1 MLSSALASDIASSHV
16 VGLYFPSLT
25 TKNMFGT
32 LIAYSR
38 YVAQGTKPS
47 MRQKRVEIIMF
58 TEPAVMAHT
67 SRNGAIGRQLLLSF
81 IALFFAL
88 TIYPSK
94 AHAQIIGELEAN
106 IPFQFHAG
114 NIKLPAGKYVIHML
128 DDSNLTIM
136 EITSADGSTS
146 ALFEVH
152 EAEANSAPAKS
163 ELIFNKYGNRY
174 FLAKLFDE
182 GNPGGNEVAESR
194 YEKMVSKAAAEA
206 QIHVAT
212 HHRGQHGN

>member
-1 MLSSALASDIASSHV
+1 MLSSGLASHIASSHV
-16 VGLYFPSLT
+16 AGLYFPSLT
-25 TKNMFGT
+25 TQT
-32 LIAYSR
+32 CLARLLPIPVTSR
-38 YVAQGTKPS
+38 KAPKPS
-47 MRQKRVEIIMF
+47 RRQKRGESTMF
-58 TEPAVMAHT
+58 TESIEMAHA

-94 AHAQIIGELEAN
+94 AHAQIIGEIEAN

-114 NIKLPAGKYVIHML
+114 NTKLPPGKYVIHAL
-128 DDSNLTIM
+128 DNTDLGVM

-152 EAEANSAPAKS
+152 GAEANSAPAKT

-182 GNPGGNEVAESR
+182 GNPNGSEVPKSR
-194 YEKMVSKAAAEA
+194 YEKRISQA
-206 QIHVAT
+206 
-212 HHRGQHGN
+212 G